1 MNKVIIFITGIFALT
16 LLSGCVSARLE
27 QNPQPK
33 AEILCKEWGKY
44 LPESAKKQPE
54 TPYKVIKRF
63 IEACEVNDFENMP
76 EIDLRYNNLTVMERA
91 TIEKIADHKQYKDSW
106 IITVYCPN
114 DSNRR
119 TISLHKME
127 SQNPEDNTKKTI
139 WKISD
144 ISIQHDPYQNRRY

>member
-63 IEACEVNDFENMP
+63 IEACEVNDFDNMP
-76 EIDLRYNNLTVMERA
+76 EINFRYNDLKFMTHA
-91 TIEKIADHKQYKDSW
+91 IIEKIANHNQYSDSW
-106 IITVYCPN
+106 IITVWCPN
-114 DSNRR
+114 DSTRR

-127 SQNPEDNTKKTI
+127 SQNQADNAKKIT
-139 WKISD
+139 WAISD
-144 ISIQHDPYQNRRY
+144 ISLHHNQY